1 MEKKKMSIPVSV
13 GIASTRFGMHCGS
26 GFATGSQYAIYY
38 SKYGWL
44 ALITPIITWLVLA
57 VAFYFIFEYCRITKV
72 SSYKDYASNVFIK
85 KIGIVFIIAIDLWS
99 LCAQIMG
106 VSGILAGSGSLFEE
120 YNVNYWIGVAAAGAI
135 VLGMVVF
142 GSRVMMRISTY
153 LTVGL
158 LVCITILGFV
168 GLAQNWDNFV
178 QVVANHENGGGTF
191 LDALGSALT
200 YSGVQ
205 IGSMFAVCSMAPELR
220 NTKESAKTAFGGAFL
235 NLIMLQIL
243 GLVMI
248 ANYPEINAETL
259 PVLTA
264 LSAIGIPV
272 LRILYAIML
281 FLALISTGAGC
292 AFAIVTRFK
301 GIIAKW
307 FKCSETISGVIIAL
321 VMMAIGVFGSQFG
334 LTAIFSTGY
343 GYLSKM
349 AWPLG
354 ILPAIIILPIRIY
367 YLKKSGGKYDYP
379 AKAERQ

>member
-1 MEKKKMSIPVSV
+1 MEKKKMSIPVPV
-13 GIASTRFGMHCGS
+13 GIASTWFGMHCGS

>member
-1 MEKKKMSIPVSV
+1 M
-13 GIASTRFGMHCGS
+13 
-26 GFATGSQYAIYY
+26 
-38 SKYGWL
+38 
-44 ALITPIITWLVLA
+44 LA

-120 YNVNYWIGVAAAGAI
+120 YNVNYWIGVAVAGAI

-158 LVCITILGFV
+158 LICITILGFV
-168 GLAQNWDNFV
+168 GVAQNWDNFV
-178 QVVANHENGGGTF
+178 QVVANRENEGGTF
-191 LDALGSALT
+191 MDALGSALT

-205 IGSMFAVCSMAPELR
+205 IGSMFAVCSMAPELKD
-220 NTKESAKTAFGGAFL
+220 TKDSAKTAFGGAFL

-301 GIIAKW
+301 GYLAKW
-307 FKCSETISGVIIAL
+307 FKVSETVSGVIIAL

-354 ILPAIIILPIRIY
+354 ILPAFIILPIRIY

-379 AKAERQ
+379 AKAEQQ